1 MSART
6 GSGQEETKED
16 EDDGEDEELTEE
28 QQLKIQKLE
37 ENKIKWR
44 DLARSRTENLDNYI
58 EKLTNDKKM

>member
-6 GSGQEETKED
+6 GSGQEETKEE

-28 QQLKIQKLE
+28 QEFKNQKLE

-44 DLARSRTENLDNYI
+44 DLARARTENLENYI